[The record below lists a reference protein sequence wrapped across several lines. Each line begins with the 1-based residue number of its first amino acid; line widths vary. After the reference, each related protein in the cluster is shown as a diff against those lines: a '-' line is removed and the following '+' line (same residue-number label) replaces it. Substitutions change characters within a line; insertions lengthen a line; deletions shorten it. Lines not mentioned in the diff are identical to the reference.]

1 MKSRPF
7 LDEPQSERRAGRAF
21 TWIRQ
26 QIGLVDPPTARRVMA
41 DWVDPSDGDLLGRQ
55 WR

>member
-1 MKSRPF
+1 MSRSRNAGAV
-7 LDEPQSERRAGRAF
+7 EPF

-26 QIGLVDPPTARRVMA
+26 QIGLVDPPTARRVMT
-41 DWVDPSDGDLLGRQ
+41 DWVDPSVGDLLGRQ